1 MPRVFYDLDEMYEM
15 TDEELEVMRLKYKE
29 KKERYSVLINENFLF
44 VSETLDL
51 VNIEIYKRKIK
62 NNIINAQLEIIISK
76 YIYMDKLPL
85 EELILKYVEIECDLD
100 IMNEKKE
107 QFDEGIRQLYN
118 YRSKVYSIMKEKYKE
133 KYKEKIL
140 S

>member
-1 MPRVFYDLDEMYEM
+1 MPRVFYEVNEMSEM
-15 TDEELEVMRLKYKE
+15 NNDELEAMQLKYKE

-44 VSETLDL
+44 VSEILDL

>member
-1 MPRVFYDLDEMYEM
+1 
-15 TDEELEVMRLKYKE
+15 
-29 KKERYSVLINENFLF
+29 
-44 VSETLDL
+44 
-51 VNIEIYKRKIK
+51 
-62 NNIINAQLEIIISK
+62 
-76 YIYMDKLPL
+76 MDKLPL

-107 QFDEGIRQLYN
+107 LFDEGIRQLYN